1 MDRDKSE
8 ACCTN
13 HNRTILYGS
22 VAPRPAPHP
31 IIFLFI
37 FTFSLLIVNSKLK
50 RIRIIIKAH
59 QPFKA
64 QTFVLFFLSLSQT
77 MKKLYR
83 KGTVHPSPSSSPPPP
98 TISDH
103 LSFLP
108 ATILTLTLS
117 LSPEDREVLAYLLSC
132 SSSNNHNNNNFS
144 KNHNHHRRNP
154 KVVVDGDHAPLFNCS
169 CFRCYMSYWV
179 RWNSS
184 PNHQLIHEII
194 DAFED
199 SLTHTTKP
207 SRKDK
212 RNKRGSK
219 TKPSELTRSEFHSS
233 PSEALPEGSSNGG
246 GDGSE
251 VEVGEGGD
259 GGGDEEKGSVRRFV
273 SFIGE
278 RIWGAWGP

>member
-1 MDRDKSE
+1 
-8 ACCTN
+8 
-13 HNRTILYGS
+13 
-22 VAPRPAPHP
+22 
-31 IIFLFI
+31 
-37 FTFSLLIVNSKLK
+37 
-50 RIRIIIKAH
+50 
-59 QPFKA
+59 
-64 QTFVLFFLSLSQT
+64 

-108 ATILTLTLS
+108 SAILTLTLS

-132 SSSNNHNNNNFS
+132 SSSSSSNNNN
-144 KNHNHHRRNP
+144 NHRRNP
-154 KVVVDGDHAPLFNCS
+154 KVVVDGDHPPLFNCS

-199 SLTHTTKP
+199 SLTHTAKL

-219 TKPSELTRSEFHSS
+219 AKSPECSEFHSS
-233 PSEALPEGSSNGG
+233 PAEPLPERSGSGG
-246 GDGSE
+246 GAGGE
-251 VEVGEGGD
+251 VEVGD
-259 GGGDEEKGSVRRFV
+259 GGEGEEKGSVRRFV

>member
-1 MDRDKSE
+1 
-8 ACCTN
+8 
-13 HNRTILYGS
+13 
-22 VAPRPAPHP
+22 
-31 IIFLFI
+31 
-37 FTFSLLIVNSKLK
+37 
-50 RIRIIIKAH
+50 
-59 QPFKA
+59 
-64 QTFVLFFLSLSQT
+64 

-83 KGTVHPSPSSSPPPP
+83 KGTVHPSPSPSPP

-108 ATILTLTLS
+108 AAILTLTLS
-117 LSPEDREVLAYLLSC
+117 LSPKDQEVLAYLISC
-132 SSSNNHNNNNFS
+132 SSSSSSTTNFS
-144 KNHNHHRRNP
+144 GNHRRNP
-154 KVVVDGDHAPLFNCS
+154 KVVVDGDHPPVFNCS

-194 DAFED
+194 DTFED
-199 SLTHTTKP
+199 SLAHTTKP

-219 TKPSELTRSEFHSS
+219 TKPSELTRSEFPSS
-233 PSEALPEGSSNGG
+233 PPESVPESSSSSAGAG
-246 GDGSE
+246 E
-251 VEVGEGGD
+251 VEAGQGGD

-278 RIWGAWGP
+278 RIWGAWAQ